1 MKVFIDT
8 NIFLDILCRREQF
21 VDDALSIFDMA
32 VDDRIELLISD
43 LSIANIK
50 YITRKEIPTDKF
62 YDLIQTFRPIF
73 NIVPLGADVVDR
85 AISLKANDFEDA
97 LQYFSAV
104 QAGADC
110 LITRN
115 IKDFGFAKMEVQ
127 RLVVEQLADNPV
139 EQAFVHAALAGQLQ
153 VAQVALGEFE

>member
-50 YITRKEIPTDKF
+50 YITRKEISTDKF

-115 IKDFGFAKMEVQ
+115 IKDFGFAKMEV
-127 RLVVEQLADNPV
+127 LDSST
-139 EQAFVHAALAGQLQ
+139 F
-153 VAQVALGEFE
+153 LGKYK

>member
-32 VDDRIELLISD
+32 VDDRIDLLISD

-50 YITRKEIPTDKF
+50 YITRKEIPADKF
-62 YDLIQTFRPIF
+62 YDLMEAFLPVFT
-73 NIVPLGADVVDR
+73 IVPLGAEVVDR
-85 AISLKANDFEDA
+85 AINLKGNDFEDA

-115 IKDFGFAKMEVQ
+115 IKDFGFAKMEV
-127 RLVVEQLADNPV
+127 LDSSAFLAKYK
-139 EQAFVHAALAGQLQ
+139 
-153 VAQVALGEFE
+153 

>member
-8 NIFLDILCRREQF
+8 NIFLDVLCKRDQY
-21 VDDALSIFDMA
+21 VDAALRIFDLA

-50 YITRKEIPTDKF
+50 YITRKELSTDKF
-62 YDLIQTFRPIF
+62 FRPVLT
-73 NIVPLGADVVDR
+73 IVPLGEVVVDR
-85 AISLKANDFEDA
+85 ALDLQAPDFEDA

-115 IKDFGFAKMEVQ
+115 IKDFGFAKMDV
-127 RLVVEQLADNPV
+127 LDSSTFLAHYFD
-139 EQAFVHAALAGQLQ
+139 A
-153 VAQVALGEFE
+153 

>member
-1 MKVFIDT
+1 
-8 NIFLDILCRREQF
+8 
-21 VDDALSIFDMA
+21 MA

-62 YDLIQTFRPIF
+62 YDLIQAFRPIF
-73 NIVPLGADVVDR
+73 NIVPLGANVVDR

-115 IKDFGFAKMEVQ
+115 IKDFGFAKMEV
-127 RLVVEQLADNPV
+127 LDSST
-139 EQAFVHAALAGQLQ
+139 FIGK
-153 VAQVALGEFE
+153 FK